1 MSKHSEKVAGTSIVS
16 SVTAKAKDFVY
27 AYVDLFQLPRAFWFI
42 IAAFTIDSMA
52 YFGVLT
58 LITAYVAGDI
68 GLSDQWASIV
78 VSVFT
83 GFVTLFMIGVGGLA
97 ERLGVRRGL
106 QLSLLICLLG
116 RFLYCT
122 AAEVEGNILIGCV
135 LLVGLVFSALGEGIL
150 QPLSYSGIKQYTDKK
165 TNAMGYGLIYAMMNL
180 GIVMIGLISPLI
192 RVPVDDILDA
202 RKKGDVEIESI
213 YTPVANLVGS
223 GISAV
228 NWVCVLLTGVAL
240 ILFFL
245 TMTKTAEAN
254 KLRPEDEKKKAKERA
269 DAAGLSWVRRVRKY
283 FRDGPFSN
291 PRFLFFIFM
300 LLPVQTLFAHQWLTM
315 PLYVL
320 RAYPEGV
327 GDRMEWI
334 VNWINPGIIF
344 FGVPIAT
351 AITRRTNVYTM
362 MIIGTAVS
370 ALPTFLLTTGP
381 SLTTLITY
389 LVIFSIGEA
398 LWQPRFLQYAAELA
412 PEGKVAQYMG
422 LANVPWITAKMT
434 TGLYS
439 GWILAQYCPETG
451 SKDTET
457 MWLIYAFIALLS
469 PIGLLLGRKW
479 VMAGW
484 DGKPSETP
492 ARTTE

>member
-1 MSKHSEKVAGTSIVS
+1 MTQKSGTNIISILS
-16 SVTAKAKDFVY
+16 AKLKDFVF
-27 AYVDLFQLPRAFWFI
+27 AYIDLLKLPLAFWLI
-42 IAAFTIDSMA
+42 IALFTIDSMA

-58 LITAYVAGDI
+58 LMTAYCSGDI
-68 GLSDQWASIV
+68 GLSDQESSIA
-78 VSVFT
+78 VSIFT
-83 GFVTLFMIGVGGLA
+83 GFVTLFMIGAGGFA

-106 QLSLLICLLG
+106 NLALLICLVG
-116 RFLYCT
+116 RLLYMGAPQSGGST
-122 AAEVEGNILIGCV
+122 LVYSV
-135 LLVGLVFSALGEGIL
+135 LFIGLVFSALGEGIL
-150 QPLSYSGIKQYTDKK
+150 QPLSYSGIKQYTDEK
-165 TNAMGYGLIYAMMNL
+165 TNAMGYGVIYAMMNF
-180 GIVMIGLISPLI
+180 GIVMIGLISPLV
-192 RVPVDDILDA
+192 RVPVNDVLEA
-202 RKKGDVEIESI
+202 RHNGGGEAQSF
-213 YTPVANLVGS
+213 YTFLADTFGS
-223 GISAV
+223 GINAV
-228 NWVCVLLTGVAL
+228 NGICVALTGVAL
-240 ILFFL
+240 IMFFL
-245 TMTKTAEAN
+245 LMSKRVEAN
-254 KLRPEDEKKKAKERA
+254 KLRPEDEVKKAKERA
-269 DAAGLSWVRRVRKY
+269 EAADLSWVQRVMAY
-283 FRDGPFSN
+283 FKDGPFSN

-315 PLYVL
+315 PLYVI

-351 AITRRTNVYTM
+351 ALTRRTNVYTM
-362 MIIGTAVS
+362 MMIGTAVS

-381 SLTTLITY
+381 NLTTLITY

-439 GWILAQYCPETG
+439 GWMLSRYCPETG
-451 SKDTET
+451 PKDTET
-457 MWLIYAFIALLS
+457 MWLLYAFIALAS

-484 DGKPSETP
+484 DGKPKEP
-492 ARTTE
+492 ASATTE